1 MDYVC
6 VHCDHHWTVDD
17 EEAPQRCPACM
28 RATGI
33 EPAGIDPASRATEPT
48 LPKSRGRWLGLL
60 LALLA
65 LGALAAV
72 FVMRRAASVEGPPP
86 LRPLSHAE
94 LNARLAHEQI
104 EAGDMARLL
113 AADEAI
119 ESFAE
124 KATAKSSGIP
134 QQAKAIH
141 EAIRGRARAGAFVA
155 WSLAEPRES
164 SLMTAAQTMK
174 AIAGDGAKKRLYPLE
189 AAALEVA
196 AMRAEGIAAMLAELI
211 DVPGE
216 RAPLDAAGYL
226 GYFVV
231 AVYPKEAGQGTAT
244 VFDPYAG
251 RELGANAKFQ
261 VLDDVTAIGAALSLR
276 AVHEVAYLGDPR
288 AALESSSSAL
298 RLSAKL
304 PSVRTARGI
313 IVLGG
318 KMVEQGLQEF
328 EAARQL
334 RADAVRLHN
343 LASAALL
350 AADAERAEQALHT
363 ALEKAPDFAGAHATL
378 AALYM
383 LKDEMGEAKRELDR
397 AESLSPDLS
406 LVQWAYAEYFMRL
419 GDREGAL
426 LRGERAF
433 ESHPSF
439 DAKLR
444 YAVLL
449 RQAGRYEPMRKLAH
463 EIVAGSPSYRKS
475 ELKELINA
483 VLGPTALDSVE
494 PDPSADDLSDLG
506 GEKLDLKLGSKLP
519 APSPGAEEAAP
530 SAADPAGPL
539 ILGADPSKLRLRSE
553 SEKLKLEL
561 DQ

>member
-1 MDYVC
+1 
-6 VHCDHHWTVDD
+6 
-17 EEAPQRCPACM
+17 M
-28 RATGI
+28 RATGVESDKGSP
-33 EPAGIDPASRATEPT
+33 EPARPLRSR
-48 LPKSRGRWLGLL
+48 KKWLVFSVAM
-60 LALLA
+60 LALA
-65 LGALAAV
+65 ALAAV
-72 FVMRRAASVEGPPP
+72 FIIRRGASLEGPPP
-86 LRPLSHAE
+86 LRPLSNAE
-94 LNARLAHEQI
+94 LSARLAHEQVD
-104 EAGDMARLL
+104 AGDMARLL
-113 AADEAI
+113 AADEPI
-119 ESFAE
+119 ETFAE
-124 KATAKSSGIP
+124 KAVVQAREP
-134 QQAKAIH
+134 LARAKAIY
-141 EAIRGRARAGAFVA
+141 EALRTRARAGAFVA

-164 SLMTAAQTMK
+164 SVMTAAQTLK
-174 AIAGDGAKKRLYPLE
+174 AISTDAAKKRLYPLE
-189 AAALEVA
+189 AAALATA

-211 DVPGE
+211 EVPQE

-226 GYFVV
+226 GYFIV
-231 AVYPKEAGQGTAT
+231 AVYPKEAGQGAAT
-244 VFDPYAG
+244 LFDPYGG
-251 RELGANAKFQ
+251 RELGADAKFQ
-261 VLDDVTAIGAALSLR
+261 VLDDVTAVGAALSLR

-288 AALESSSSAL
+288 AALESSSRAL

-343 LASAALL
+343 LASASLL
-350 AADAERAEQALHT
+350 AADGQRAEQALRA

-397 AESLSPDLS
+397 AEALSPDLS

-426 LRGERAF
+426 SRGERAF

-475 ELKELINA
+475 ELKELIEA
-483 VLGPTALDSVE
+483 VLGPTALDPIE

-506 GEKLDLKLGSKLP
+506 GEGAELKLGSKLL
-519 APSPGAEEAAP
+519 EAP
-530 SAADPAGPL
+530 SAATEPAAAEAGESAGPL
-539 ILGADPSKLRLRSE
+539 ILGADPSKLRLRGG

>member
-6 VHCDHHWTVDD
+6 VHCDHSWTVDD
-17 EEAPQRCPACM
+17 DETPQRCPSCM
-28 RATGI
+28 RATGV
-33 EPAGIDPASRATEPT
+33 ERAGRAAETLSKSPAKKR
-48 LPKSRGRWLGLL
+48 RWLGLL
-60 LALLA
+60 VAVLA

-72 FVMRRAASVEGPPP
+72 FVMRRSASVDGPPP
-86 LRPLSHAE
+86 LRPLTSGE
-94 LNARLAHEQI
+94 LKARLAREQI
-104 EAGDMARLL
+104 DAGEMGKLLEADASI
-113 AADEAI
+113 EA
-119 ESFAE
+119 FAE
-124 KATAKSSGIP
+124 KAAAKAGEGLP
-134 QQAKAIH
+134 RAQAIH
-141 EAIRGRARAGAFVA
+141 EALRARARASAFVS

-164 SLMTAAQTMK
+164 SVMTAAQTLK
-174 AIAGDGAKKRLYPLE
+174 AISTDGAKKRLYPI
-189 AAALEVA
+189 EVA
-196 AMRAEGIAAMLAELI
+196 ALAVAALRSEAVPAMLAELI
-211 DVPGE
+211 DVPQE

-231 AVYPKEAGQGTAT
+231 AIYPKEVGQGAPTL
-244 VFDPYAG
+244 FDPYAG
-251 RELGANAKFQ
+251 RELGSDAKFQ

-298 RLSAKL
+298 RLAAKL

-350 AADAERAEQALHT
+350 AADADKADQALRT

-383 LKDEMGEAKRELDR
+383 LRDEMDEGKRELDK
-397 AESLSPDLS
+397 AEKLSPDLS

-419 GDREGAL
+419 GDREAAL
-426 LRGERAF
+426 ARGERAF

-463 EIVAGSPSYRKS
+463 EIVDGSPAYRKS
-475 ELKELINA
+475 ELKELIGA
-483 VLGPTALDSVE
+483 VLGPTALDPVV

-506 GEKLDLKLGSKLP
+506 GENLDLKLGSKQLEGP
-519 APSPGAEEAAP
+519 NAASSAAPGAE
-530 SAADPAGPL
+530 DPAGPL
-539 ILGADPSKLRLRSE
+539 ILGADPSKLRLRGG